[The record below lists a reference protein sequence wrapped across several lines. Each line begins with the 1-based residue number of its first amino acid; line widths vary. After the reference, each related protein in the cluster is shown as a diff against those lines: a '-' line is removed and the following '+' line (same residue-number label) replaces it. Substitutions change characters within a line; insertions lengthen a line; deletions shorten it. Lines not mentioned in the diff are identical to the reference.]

1 MIKLEVT
8 QSEGARLDRWLADHV
23 DGRTRSQLQHDLEDG
38 RVRVNGE
45 LRPGRYNVALGDVIE
60 YEPPE
65 EVDNR
70 LLPEDI
76 PLNIVY
82 EDEHVI
88 VIDKPAGLVVH
99 PAPGHSGGTVANALL
114 AHCGPALEGVGG
126 DEGRWG
132 IVHRLDN
139 LTSGLMMAAK
149 TQPAYERLVS
159 ALSEREVRRKYIGI
173 AIGSF
178 KESDGIIELPIG
190 RRISDRKLMG
200 VIAEG
205 RPSRTD
211 WRLIAQG
218 DGLAL
223 LGMALHT
230 GRTHQIRVHMQAI
243 GHPVLGDAAYGWSK
257 PRTMQE
263 MTQGLRPKLAAV
275 WPGRQ
280 MLHAAIL
287 RFQHPIEEGRAMSF
301 VSAPPLDMVNVMNVV
316 WAEEGWKP
324 ALDAWYER

>member
-1 MIKLEVT
+1 MITFEVT
-8 QSEGARLDRWLADHV
+8 QADGSRLDRWLAEHV
-23 DGRTRSQLQHDLEDG
+23 DGRTRSQLQHDLENG

-45 LRPGRYNVALGDVIE
+45 LRPARYGVALGDVIE
-60 YEPPE
+60 YDPPE
-65 EVDNR
+65 AIDTR
-70 LLPEDI
+70 LRPEAI

-82 EDEHVI
+82 EDEHLV

-99 PAPGHSGGTVANALL
+99 PAPGHDGGTVANALL
-114 AHCGPALEGVGG
+114 AHIGPALEGVGG
-126 DEGRWG
+126 EGRWG

-149 TQPAYERLVS
+149 TQPAYERLVA

-173 AIGSF
+173 VIGSF
-178 KESDGIIELPIG
+178 REGEGIIERPIG
-190 RRISDRKLMG
+190 RRVSDRKLMG
-200 VIAEG
+200 VLAEG

-218 DGLAL
+218 DGLAI

-243 GHPVLGDAAYGWSK
+243 GHPVLGDSDYGWSK
-257 PRTMQE
+257 PRTLQE
-263 MTQGLRPKLAAV
+263 MAQGLRPKLSAV

-287 RFQHPIEEGRAMSF
+287 RFQHPIDPDRPMAFE
-301 VSAPPLDMVNVMNVV
+301 SAPPADMVNVMNAV
-316 WAEEGWKP
+316 WGEEGWKP
-324 ALDAWYER
+324 AVEAWYQR